1 MNKDTALLKNRIL
14 VGVGILIF
22 LGLVSLMLLSGDN
35 YQIIKSVFTNGYTA
49 EQARDM
55 LLELG
60 FRGYFTIALLS
71 MLQVLIAFLPAEPVQ
86 VVAGISFGFWLGTL
100 WCAVG
105 VLIGNTVI
113 FLLYKFYGDGM
124 RRYFVKN
131 LHINFEKAS
140 SSKVFAAVIIIL
152 YLLPAI
158 PYGMICFLAASVG
171 MKYHRYITLT
181 MLGSLPSIVIGVA
194 LGNIAMSHSWELSLA
209 LFVVLLVLIVFAFAK
224 KEQLF
229 AKVNDYIDRH
239 STEGIKVK
247 INNKNKILIP
257 YIVARII
264 LWFKGIRMRF
274 NNKVGDSFEK
284 PCIVLCNHGSFID
297 FVFAGTLIR
306 KHSPNFIVA
315 RLYFYHNVLGA
326 IMRFYGCFAKSM
338 FTVDIES
345 VKNSMT
351 VIKEGG
357 VLAFMPEA
365 RLSTAGKFEDIQPT
379 TYSFIKK
386 MGVPVYSIVLHGDYL
401 ADPKW
406 SKGMVRGSL
415 VEAEL
420 DILLTKDE
428 VKTLSPDEIGKKI
441 EDRLRYDEYEWLKSH
456 PELHYNSKDLACGL
470 ENILTTCPV
479 CSSKYTLSTDGRD
492 IICSNCGKIATL
504 DNRYSF
510 SGKVPYKNIG
520 EWYDAQLSELK
531 NTIQNDPD
539 YKLESKVV
547 LKGQNEKGMNML
559 RELGEGVCTLTAEGL
574 QYRGTRDGEYVELDF
589 PIKQIYRLLF
599 GAGEDFE
606 VYVGKN
612 IYYFVPEEKRSAV
625 EWYMASAILCDNAS
639 DAQ

>member
-1 MNKDTALLKNRIL
+1 MNKNTALLKNRIL

-35 YQIIKSVFTNGYTA
+35 YQIIKSVFTDGYTA

-86 VVAGISFGFWLGTL
+86 VVAGISFGFWLGIL

-209 LFVVLLVLIVFAFAK
+209 LFVVLLVLIIFAFVK

-229 AKVNDYIDRH
+229 AKLNDYIDRH
-239 STEGIKVK
+239 STDGIKVK

-257 YIVARII
+257 YIVARVV
-264 LWFKGIRMRF
+264 LWFKGIKMRF

-386 MGVPVYSIVLHGDYL
+386 MGVPVYSIVLRGDYL

-415 VEAEL
+415 VEAEF
-420 DILLTKDE
+420 DSLLTKDE
-428 VKTLSPDEIGKKI
+428 VKTLSPDQIGKRI
-441 EDRLRYDEYEWLKSH
+441 EERLRYDEYEWLDSH
-456 PELHYNSKDLACGL
+456 PELHYNSKTLACGL

-510 SGKVPYKNIG
+510 HGKVPYKNIG
-520 EWYDAQLSELK
+520 EWYDAQFAQLK

-547 LKGQNEKGMNML
+547 LKGQNENGMSML
-559 RELGEGVCTLTAEGL
+559 RELGDGVCTLTAEGL
-574 QYRGTRDGEYVELDF
+574 QYKGTRDGEYVELNF

-612 IYYFVPEEKRSAV
+612 IYYFVPEDKRSAV